1 MDHSQVLFY
10 HLLLSGNDYLGIDN
24 FLYTQSKV
32 LADDAIQVI
41 ECNIKE
47 KWMKVKEKYNQCLD
61 YVNIKLDC
69 LKEHDILD
77 LNDNGMRWE
86 GYSLDGHIYG
96 YGCSYNEDNCLIYE
110 GFIFKGKK
118 VCY

>member
-1 MDHSQVLFY
+1 M
-10 HLLLSGNDYLGIDN
+10 
-24 FLYTQSKV
+24 
-32 LADDAIQVI
+32 I

-47 KWMKVKEKYNQCLD
+47 KWMKVKEKCNQCLD
-61 YVNIKLDC
+61 YVNIKLDG

-86 GYSLDGHIYG
+86 GYSLNGHIYD

-110 GFIFKGKK
+110 GFMLKGKK
-118 VCY
+118 VCYGKEYYGDIFTLQYISGFL